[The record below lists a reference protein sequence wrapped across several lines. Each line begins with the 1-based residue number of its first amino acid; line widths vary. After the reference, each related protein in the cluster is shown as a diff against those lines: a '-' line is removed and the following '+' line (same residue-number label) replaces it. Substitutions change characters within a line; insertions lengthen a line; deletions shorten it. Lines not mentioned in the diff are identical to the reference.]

1 MTKFLRSRS
10 FSKRMGR
17 GRLWI
22 GLLVLTSA
30 GGLTLGQPAAQ
41 STAVAPP
48 TGTGQKMVQTHKRP
62 APQVPTV
69 DFQAS
74 ERSNNVSRVSPT
86 SVCS

>member
-10 FSKRMGR
+10 FSKGMGR
-17 GRLWI
+17 GRLWT

-41 STAVAPP
+41 STAVAHP
-48 TGTGQKMVQTHKRP
+48 TGTGQKMVQAQKRP